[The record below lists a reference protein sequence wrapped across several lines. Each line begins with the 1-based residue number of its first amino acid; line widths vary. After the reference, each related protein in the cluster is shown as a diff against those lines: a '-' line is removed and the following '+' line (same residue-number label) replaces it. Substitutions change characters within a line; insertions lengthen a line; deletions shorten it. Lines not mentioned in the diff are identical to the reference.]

1 MGYVTDLDFAR
12 VKHKPT
18 GLVGMVVPEYFGW
31 RWASW
36 RSVQVLIENGNGKPA
51 SSRVLL
57 IEDLEVLERL
67 DPASVDHSL
76 FSLNGP
82 SPP

>member
-18 GLVGMVVPEYFGW
+18 GLVGMVVPEWFGC

-36 RSVQVLIENGNGKPA
+36 KRVQVLIERGNRQGI
-51 SSRVLL
+51 SSVFL
-57 IEDLEVLERL
+57 IEELEVLERL
-67 DPASVDHSL
+67 DPASVDHNL
-76 FSLNGP
+76 FSLNG
-82 SPP
+82 SSQ